1 MARGLYRRFVLFVS
15 RMLTTTYVRKY
26 EFVGREH
33 VPKDGPLI
41 VASNH
46 LNNADPPF
54 LARALGR
61 PPIFMAKKEMVEMPV
76 FGLAFRAWGV
86 FPVRRGEPD
95 RAALRAAEDVL
106 RRGEVLL
113 MFPEGTRSRT
123 GSMNHAH
130 PGTGLIALRT
140 GAPIL
145 PMAIT
150 GSEGIRWPH
159 CFLKPLSVRRVLIT
173 IGEPFTLPPV
183 TRINTESARDAT
195 EQIMRHVARL
205 LPSEYRGVYR
215 DDIPTTKESVGAGLK
230 TRAELP

>member
-1 MARGLYRRFVLFVS
+1 MARRFYRRFVLFVG
-15 RMLTTTYVRKY
+15 RVLTTTYVRKY
-26 EFVGREH
+26 EFAGREH
-33 VPKDGPLI
+33 VPKNGPLI

-61 PPIFMAKKEMVEMPV
+61 PPIFMAKKEMVEKPV
-76 FGLAFRAWGV
+76 IGALFRAWGA

-123 GSMNHAH
+123 GAMNHAH

-150 GSEGIRWPH
+150 GTEGIRWPY
-159 CFLKPLSVRRVLIT
+159 CFLKPLSVRRVRVT

-183 TRINTESARDAT
+183 ARINTESARDAT
-195 EQIMRHVARL
+195 EQIMRHVATL
-205 LPSEYRGVYR
+205 LPSQYRGVYGA
-215 DDIPTTKESVGAGLK
+215 DAAAGEAPVGAGVQ
-230 TRAELP
+230 TRA

>member
-1 MARGLYRRFVLFVS
+1 MLRHLYRSFVLFVG

-183 TRINTESARDAT
+183 ERINTESARDAT
-195 EQIMRHVARL
+195 EQIMRHVATL
-205 LPSEYRGVYR
+205 LPSEYRGVYGEQAAAG
-215 DDIPTTKESVGAGLK
+215 ESPVGAGVL
-230 TRAELP
+230 AESP